1 MGIIVDLII
10 IAIIL
15 LSTFLA
21 YKKGLVNLAIGLCAF
36 VISIAITVIL
46 YQPIS
51 NLVINVTN
59 IDETIENAIY
69 EKANAIMQENV
80 SGNEVTDNV
89 IEMTKNEM
97 LPETARNLAVNIVTG
112 GVIIVLFVAVKITL
126 RFVSGFA
133 NAVAKLP
140 IMDQINKVG
149 GLVYGIVRG
158 VLVIYVILLLS
169 SIPAQIN
176 PNNIMNENIDQSYL
190 GKTMY
195 ENNILKVLF
204 IQ

>member
-1 MGIIVDLII
+1 MVVDLII
-10 IAIIL
+10 IAIVA

-51 NLVINVTN
+51 NLVINVTS
-59 IDETIENAIY
+59 IDEMIEDTIY
-69 EKANAIMQENV
+69 EKANEIMKKNENEDDLTN
-80 SGNEVTDNV
+80 SM

-112 GVIIVLFVAVKITL
+112 GVIIVLFVGMKIAL
-126 RFVSGFA
+126 RFISAFA

-140 IMDQINKVG
+140 IIDQINKMG
-149 GLVYGIVRG
+149 GLVYGLLRGILIV
-158 VLVIYVILLLS
+158 YVILLIIN
-169 SIPAQIN
+169 IPTQIN
-176 PNNIMNENIDQSYL
+176 PNNVVNENIHKSYL
-190 GKTMY
+190 GKSMY
-195 ENNILKVLF
+195 ENNILDVF
-204 IQ
+204 FCY